1 MCGVVKWSSDQICG
15 IGLDSFKLLY
25 IGCMTPT
32 SSGESGSSEAMSPE
46 DTAASIAAYLGR
58 FAALSAA
65 DIERFA
71 SKGLTRALEPG
82 DSFCHLGQE
91 KHEVAFI
98 QSGIVRYL
106 VILPDGSES
115 TKDFSFKGSFTVS
128 FTSATLQR
136 PAEVAIEAVV
146 HTQLLV
152 WPYQT
157 LLDLYDSSMEWQKVG
172 RRVAELLYVRKE
184 RRELSFLLLDAE
196 ARYRQMRAQFGAEA
210 DAIPQYFL
218 ASYLGIQPQ
227 SLSRLK
233 KQIADEHR

>member
-1 MCGVVKWSSDQICG
+1 MN
-15 IGLDSFKLLY
+15 
-25 IGCMTPT
+25 PT
-32 SSGESGSSEAMSPE
+32 ETVS
-46 DTAASIAAYLGR
+46 SIAAHLGR
-58 FAALSAA
+58 FAALPSA

-71 SKGLTRALEPG
+71 ASGRSRALDPG

-98 QSGIVRYL
+98 QAGIVRYL
-106 VILPDGSES
+106 VILPDGNES
-115 TKDFSFKGSFTVS
+115 TKDFSFKGSFTLS
-128 FTSATLQR
+128 FGSAALNR

-146 HTQLLV
+146 RTQLLV
-152 WPYQT
+152 WPYQV
-157 LLDLYDSSMEWQKVG
+157 LLDLYDSSMEWQKAG
-172 RRVAELLYVRKE
+172 RRVAEFLYVRKE
-184 RRELSFLLLDAE
+184 QRELAFLMLDAE

>member
-1 MCGVVKWSSDQICG
+1 VVKWKSDQICG

-25 IGCMTPT
+25 IGCVAPT
-32 SSGESGSSEAMSPE
+32 SSGEIGNFGAMSPAE
-46 DTAASIAAYLGR
+46 TIASIAAYIGR
-58 FAALSAA
+58 FAAVPAA

-71 SKGLTRALEPG
+71 AKGRSRALEPG
-82 DSFCHLGQE
+82 DSFCRLGQE

-98 QSGIVRYL
+98 QAGIVRYL
-106 VILPDGSES
+106 VILPDGNES
-115 TKDFSFKGSFTVS
+115 TKDFSFKGSFTLS
-128 FTSATLQR
+128 FGSAALNR

-146 HTQLLV
+146 RTQLLV
-152 WPYQT
+152 WPYQV
-157 LLDLYDSSMEWQKVG
+157 LLDLYDSSMEWQKAG
-172 RRVAELLYVRKE
+172 RRVAEFLYVRKE
-184 RRELSFLLLDAE
+184 QRELAFLMLDAE